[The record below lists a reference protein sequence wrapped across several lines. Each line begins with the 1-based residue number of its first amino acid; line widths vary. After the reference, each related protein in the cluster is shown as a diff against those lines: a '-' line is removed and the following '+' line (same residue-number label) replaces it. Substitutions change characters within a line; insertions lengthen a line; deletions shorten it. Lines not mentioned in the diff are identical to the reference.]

1 MGKIVT
7 WILANG
13 ATLIGVLQALV
24 KAVKELVTGV
34 VNLLSLFLSKDAA
47 DASVRTLRGI
57 LNKVDEGL
65 EWIKG
70 FLLK

>member
-47 DASVRTLRGI
+47 DASVRTIRGI
-57 LNKVDEGL
+57 LNKIDEGL